1 MISIK
6 NGIHEKLSIILKSKK
21 EMLMEKPICYL
32 KGQKKK
38 KLAFKFK
45 MRILLLILIVAAWS
59 TKESLEVV
67 KSFARM
73 IWSN

>member
-21 EMLMEKPICYL
+21 EMHMEKPICYL

-45 MRILLLILIVAAWS
+45 MRIRLLILIVAA
-59 TKESLEVV
+59 
-67 KSFARM
+67 
-73 IWSN
+73 